1 MEDLIILLALPAI
14 AVMVVA
20 VFRGM
25 TTALQMIDREN
36 LTKQERKDR
45 ANQQRIDIDDN
56 IADARRWIEWL
67 GSEVL
72 NLSGSDP
79 ASSQAMA
86 DASGRYNSASS
97 QISKAK
103 TVKQAQ
109 LARESALEGL
119 YYVKAARNLMGLP
132 PGPELP
138 PLAGQSAAGSV
149 TEQRTIDIQGR
160 SIFVSPV
167 ATNATPNYFPGGH
180 VAGRPIPAGWYS
192 EPWWQAA
199 MRTGTWTASSV
210 TPFSAP
216 LQGMEGVDY
225 PARQYENGIRNGHHP
240 AREFSDNYSAYG
252 GSNGFSGSL
261 LGGNHNG
268 GFLESLFGDGKTGGF
283 FGSLFGSGSDDQRR
297 FKF

>member
-1 MEDLIILLALPAI
+1 MEALIILLALPAL
-14 AVMVVA
+14 AVIVPVL
-20 VFRGM
+20 VRFN
-25 TTALQMIDREN
+25 TATMQMAHREQ
-36 LTKQERKDR
+36 LMKQERKDR
-45 ANQQRIDIDDN
+45 ANQQRIDIADN

-160 SIFVSPV
+160 SISVSPV

-180 VAGRPIPAGWYS
+180 VAGRPVPAGWYS
-192 EPWWQAA
+192 EPWWQSA
-199 MRTGTWTASSV
+199 MHTGTWTAGSV

-225 PARQYENGIRNGHHP
+225 PARQIENGFRDGHHP
-240 AREFSDNYSAYG
+240 AREFSDNYSVYG
-252 GSNGFSGSL
+252 RSNGFSGSL